1 MKSFVFD
8 YQVVLDS
15 RTAEEQASERDISP
29 LVARR
34 SALESELVEHRHYL
48 ESNRH
53 LTRSQLT
60 GRIDIDVLRAYAG
73 QSVQALRR
81 IRALLQ
87 EMSEVHGALESAK
100 ERWMECR
107 RRRRSIEC
115 LRDRALASWNR
126 QRKRI
131 EIREQDDLVSTRA
144 SRELH
149 S

>member
-1 MKSFVFD
+1 MQK
-8 YQVVLDS
+8 
-15 RTAEEQASERDISP
+15 
-29 LVARR
+29 
-34 SALESELVEHRHYL
+34 ALGKPV
-48 ESNRH
+48 SNM
-53 LTRSQLT
+53 
-60 GRIDIDVLRAYAG
+60 G
-73 QSVQALRR
+73 QSVQAMRR